1 MVTMAT
7 NPFCESMGQRVTC
20 MGALHPNPKFI
31 CLYQLNATV
40 QRKDLL
46 LGFTLESSCV
56 DLNSK
61 HIANWFDIHLMSRDT
76 AEVKL
81 EHNITADC
89 INLNKITMI

>member
-31 CLYQLNATV
+31 CLYQLNVTK
-40 QRKDLL
+40 QRRDLHL
-46 LGFTLESSCV
+46 RFTLEPRCV

-61 HIANWFDIHLMSRDT
+61 HRYSVCYTSYVQEKT

-81 EHNITADC
+81 NVT
-89 INLNKITMI
+89 